1 MKFKLLLMAA
11 ACIGMVACS
20 KDDAATPSADGSK
33 QIVLK
38 VNLPTTRAALT
49 PDAPYEADG
58 TSIESMNVFFTNANG
73 IVQYAYKLEE
83 EDIEKISD
91 KVDPSP
97 GLRFVGLEN
106 VTAVYI
112 VANAPASVSLPG
124 LGANMNTFSVE
135 LAKQAPSMGQ
145 NEMVFAGCDLDI
157 TPLTPDVNTPEIPT
171 YDNGNKWNEGDQTY
185 NADITI
191 RPLISRIE
199 WGKIETD
206 TDGDKLVKV
215 GEEYYLVEWSGW
227 KAEVCGIYQSN
238 VYGAESIFAAKP
250 VPVDEEDDDIFFATP
265 KGLNAIVEGEWA
277 TPSPTFIGWDAM
289 KPVLTYNGY
298 DNNADKYASVLPA
311 DYNAKV
317 DQNPGQCVPFHFFVP
332 FDVDGENPAVG
343 TLDGAKEPHWHF
355 LLHFEDP
362 SAYNSSIKV
371 YESDVNKT
379 KGPQIDL
386 NSNDSA
392 LSVASQFM
400 FPVTTD
406 GTAYVNVID
415 LFEGTSDKNVSYAPG
430 KIYTTNVTLSPFNVT
445 AGPVVVTD
453 YNVIVKVTVAD
464 FATQAVTPEFDKN

>member
-1 MKFKLLLMAA
+1 MAA

-20 KDDAATPSADGSK
+20 KDDAANPSADGSK

-49 PDAPYEADG
+49 PDDPYKADDTTIG
-58 TSIESMNVFFTNANG
+58 SMNVFFTNANG
-73 IVQYAYKLEE
+73 VVQKACELTTDNGYLT
-83 EDIEKISD
+83 DITSTT
-91 KVDPSP
+91 
-97 GLRFVGLEN
+97 GLRFVGLKN

-112 VANAPASVSLPG
+112 VANAPDGVVMPDEG
-124 LGANMNTFSVE
+124 DNMNTFSVE
-135 LAKQAPSMGQ
+135 LAKQAPSMDQ
-145 NEMVFAGCDLDI
+145 DQMVFAGYDLDI

-171 YDNGNKWNEGDQTY
+171 YDDGEWENGDQAY
-185 NADITI
+185 NANITI

-215 GEEYYLVEWSGW
+215 GEKYYLVEWSGW
-227 KAEVCGIYQSN
+227 NAEVCGIYQSN

-277 TPSPTFIGWDAM
+277 TPSSTFIGWDAL
-289 KPVLTYNGY
+289 KSVLTYNGY
-298 DNNADKYASVLPA
+298 DNNADNYASVLPA

-317 DQNPGQCVPFHFFVP
+317 EDPGQCVPFHFFVP
-332 FDVDGENPAVG
+332 FTIDSEEKNQTMTVSLEAD
-343 TLDGAKEPHWHF
+343 KEPHWHF
-355 LLHFEDP
+355 LLHFDNP

-386 NSNDSA
+386 NSNDTA

-400 FPVTTD
+400 FPVTAD
-406 GTAYVNVID
+406 KTAYVNVID
-415 LFEGTSDKNVSYAPG
+415 LFEGTSDNNISYAPG
-430 KIYTTNVTLSPFNVT
+430 KIYTTNVLLSPFNVT
-445 AGPVVVTD
+445 AGPVGVTD
-453 YNVIVKVTVAD
+453 YNVIVKVKVAD

>member
-1 MKFKLLLMAA
+1 MAA

-20 KDDAATPSADGSK
+20 KDDAANPSADGSK

-49 PDAPYEADG
+49 PDAPYAANG
-58 TSIESMNVFFTNANG
+58 TTIGSMDVFFTNANG
-73 IVQYAYKLEE
+73 VVQYTHNLTGG
-83 EDIEKISD
+83 DLTNITGTT
-91 KVDPSP
+91 
-97 GLRFVGLEN
+97 GLRFVGLDN

-112 VANAPASVSLPG
+112 VANTPDDVDLPG
-124 LGANMNTFSVE
+124 VNENMNTFSVE
-135 LAKQAPSMGQ
+135 LAKQAPSMAQ
-145 NEMVFAGCDLDI
+145 NQMVFAGCDLDI

-171 YDNGNKWNEGDQTY
+171 YDDGEWENGDQAY
-185 NADITI
+185 NANITI

-199 WGKIETD
+199 WGKIETV
-206 TDGDKLVKV
+206 TDGNKLVQV
-215 GEEYYLVEWSGW
+215 GSDYYLVEWSDW
-227 KAEVCGIYQSN
+227 DVEICGIYQSN
-238 VYGAESIFAAKP
+238 VYGAESIFAATP
-250 VPVDEEDDDIFFATP
+250 VNANTFFATP
-265 KGLNAIVEGEWA
+265 KGLNAIVKGEWA
-277 TPSPTFIGWDAM
+277 TPSSTFIGWDAL

-298 DNNADKYASVLPA
+298 DNNADNYASVLPS
-311 DYNAKV
+311 DYNTNN
-317 DQNPGQCVPFHFFVP
+317 NPITKCVPFHFFVP
-332 FDVDGENPAVG
+332 FDVDGEKPAAG

-355 LLHFEDP
+355 LLHFDNP
-362 SAYNSSIKV
+362 SAYNSKIKV

-386 NSNDSA
+386 NSNDTA

-415 LFEGTSDKNVSYAPG
+415 LFEGTSDTNVSYAPG
-430 KIYTTNVTLSPFNVT
+430 KIYTTNVLLSPFNVT

-464 FATQAVTPEFDKN
+464 FATQPVTPEFDKN

>member
-20 KDDAATPSADGSK
+20 KDDAANPSADGSK

-49 PDAPYEADG
+49 PDDPYKADG
-58 TSIESMNVFFTNANG
+58 TTIGSMNVFFTNANG
-73 IVQYAYKLEE
+73 AVQYAYNLTG
-83 EDIEKISD
+83 
-91 KVDPSP
+91 VDLTSIRGTT
-97 GLRFVGLEN
+97 GLRFVGLDN

-112 VANAPASVSLPG
+112 VANAPDGVVMPDEG
-124 LGANMNTFSVE
+124 DNMNTFSVE

-199 WGKIETD
+199 WGKIETE
-206 TDGDKLVKV
+206 TDGTKLVQV
-215 GEEYYLVEWSGW
+215 ESDYYLVKWSGW
-227 KAEVCGIYQSN
+227 NAEVCGIYQSN
-238 VYGAESIFAAKP
+238 VYGAESIFAAAP
-250 VPVDEEDDDIFFATP
+250 VADNTFFATP
-265 KGLNAIVEGEWA
+265 TAMNAIVNGEWKPA
-277 TPSPTFIGWDAM
+277 TTITGWDAL

-298 DNNADKYASVLPA
+298 DNGYASVLPS
-311 DYNAKV
+311 DYNTNNK
-317 DQNPGQCVPFHFFVP
+317 CVPFHFFVP
-332 FDVDGENPAVG
+332 FDVDGKNPAAG

-362 SAYNSSIKV
+362 STYNSSIKV
-371 YESDVNKT
+371 YESDADGT
-379 KGPQIDL
+379 QGTEIDL
-386 NSNDSA
+386 NSNNTA

-400 FPVTTD
+400 FPVTKD
-406 GTAYVNVID
+406 NIAYVNVID
-415 LFEGTSDKNVSYAPG
+415 LFEGTTTTNVSYAPG
-430 KIYTTNVTLSPFNVT
+430 KIYTTNVLLSPFNVT

-464 FATQAVTPEFDKN
+464 FATQPVTPEFDKN

>member
-20 KDDAATPSADGSK
+20 KDDAANPSADGSK

-49 PDAPYEADG
+49 PDDPYTDKTTIG
-58 TSIESMNVFFTNANG
+58 SMNVFFTNANG
-73 IVQYAYKLEE
+73 VVQYAYPLTTDNGYLT
-83 EDIEKISD
+83 DITSTN
-91 KVDPSP
+91 
-97 GLRFVGLEN
+97 GLRFVGLKD

-112 VANAPASVSLPG
+112 VANAPDGVVMPDEG
-124 LGANMNTFSVE
+124 DNMNTFSVE
-135 LAKQAPSMGQ
+135 LAKQAPSMDQ
-145 NEMVFAGCDLDI
+145 DQMVFAGYDLDI
-157 TPLTPDVNTPEIPT
+157 TPLTPDVNTPEIPI
-171 YDNGNKWNEGDQTY
+171 YGNGEWQSGDQAY

-206 TDGDKLVKV
+206 TDGYKLVKV

-227 KAEVCGIYQSN
+227 NAEVCGIYQSN
-238 VYGAESIFAAKP
+238 VYSAESIFAAT
-250 VPVDEEDDDIFFATP
+250 PVDNGTFFATP
-265 KGLNAIVEGEWA
+265 TAMNAIVDGEWA
-277 TPSPTFIGWDAM
+277 TPAQPATGWDAL

-298 DNNADKYASVLPA
+298 DNNADNYASVLPA

-317 DQNPGQCVPFHFFVP
+317 DQDPQCVPFHFFVP
-332 FDVDGENPAVG
+332 FTIDSEKKNQKMTVSLEAD
-343 TLDGAKEPHWHF
+343 KEPHWHF
-355 LLHFEDP
+355 LLHFDNP

-371 YESDVNKT
+371 YESDADGT
-379 KGPQIDL
+379 KGTEIDL
-386 NSNDSA
+386 NSNDLA

-400 FPVTTD
+400 FPVTEYNI
-406 GTAYVNVID
+406 AYVNVID
-415 LFEGTSDKNVSYAPG
+415 LFEGDTTTNISYAPG
-430 KIYTTNVTLSPFNVT
+430 KIYTTNVLLSPFNVT

>member
-20 KDDAATPSADGSK
+20 KDDAANPSADGSK

-49 PDAPYEADG
+49 PDDPYKADDTTIG
-58 TSIESMNVFFTNANG
+58 SMNVFFTNANG
-73 IVQYAYKLEE
+73 VVQYRYDLEGG
-83 EDIEKISD
+83 DLTNITGTT
-91 KVDPSP
+91 

-171 YDNGNKWNEGDQTY
+171 YDDGEWENGDQAY
-185 NADITI
+185 NANITI

-206 TDGDKLVKV
+206 PDGKKLVKV
-215 GEEYYLVEWSGW
+215 GEKYYLVEWSGW
-227 KAEVCGIYQSN
+227 NAKVCGIYQSN
-238 VYGAESIFAAKP
+238 VYSAESIFAAT
-250 VPVDEEDDDIFFATP
+250 PVDNGTFFATP
-265 KGLNAIVEGEWA
+265 TAMNAIVNGEWKPA
-277 TPSPTFIGWDAM
+277 TTITGWDAL

-298 DNNADKYASVLPA
+298 DNGYDSVLPS
-311 DYNAKV
+311 DYNTNN
-317 DQNPGQCVPFHFFVP
+317 NPITKCVPFHFFVP
-332 FDVDGENPAVG
+332 FDVDGENPAAG
-343 TLDGAKEPHWHF
+343 TLADANEPHWHF
-355 LLHFEDP
+355 LLYFADP
-362 SAYNSSIKV
+362 STYNSSIKV
-371 YESDVNKT
+371 YESDADGT
-379 KGPQIDL
+379 KGTEIDL
-386 NSNDSA
+386 NSNDPA

-415 LFEGTSDKNVSYAPG
+415 LFDGTSDKNISYAPG
-430 KIYTTNVTLSPFNVT
+430 KIYTTNVLLSPFNVT

-453 YNVIVKVTVAD
+453 YNVIVKVKVAD

>member
-1 MKFKLLLMAA
+1 MAA

-49 PDAPYEADG
+49 PDDPYVAKG
-58 TSIESMNVFFTNANG
+58 TTISSMDVFFTNTNG
-73 IVQYAYKLEE
+73 AVQYAYNLTG
-83 EDIEKISD
+83 
-91 KVDPSP
+91 VDLTSITGTT
-97 GLRFVGLEN
+97 GLRFVGLDN

-112 VANAPASVSLPG
+112 VANTPEDVNLPTVNE
-124 LGANMNTFSVE
+124 NMNTFSVE
-135 LAKQAPSMGQ
+135 LAKQAPSMDQ
-145 NEMVFAGCDLDI
+145 NNMIFAGCDLDI

-171 YDNGNKWNEGDQTY
+171 YDDGEWENGDQAY
-185 NADITI
+185 NANITI

-227 KAEVCGIYQSN
+227 NAEVCGIYQSN
-238 VYGAESIFAAKP
+238 VYGAESIFAAAP
-250 VPVDEEDDDIFFATP
+250 VADNTFFATP
-265 KGLNAIVEGEWA
+265 TAMNAIVNGEWTPA
-277 TPSPTFIGWDAM
+277 TTITGWDAL

-298 DNNADKYASVLPA
+298 DNGYASVLPS
-311 DYNAKV
+311 DYNTNN
-317 DQNPGQCVPFHFFVP
+317 NPTITKCVPFHFFVP
-332 FDVDGENPAVG
+332 FDVDGENPAAG
-343 TLDGAKEPHWHF
+343 TLADANEPHWHF
-355 LLHFEDP
+355 LLHLEDP
-362 SAYNSSIKV
+362 SEYNSRIKV
-371 YESDVNKT
+371 YKSDADGT
-379 KGPQIDL
+379 KGTEIDL
-386 NSNDSA
+386 NSNDPA

-415 LFEGTSDKNVSYAPG
+415 LFDGTSDDNVSYAPG

>member
-1 MKFKLLLMAA
+1 MAA

-20 KDDAATPSADGSK
+20 KDDAANPSADGSK

-49 PDAPYEADG
+49 PDAPYKADKTTIG
-58 TSIESMNVFFTNANG
+58 SMNVFFTNANG
-73 IVQYAYKLEE
+73 VVQYRYDLKDGNLTN
-83 EDIEKISD
+83 ITGTT
-91 KVDPSP
+91 

-112 VANAPASVSLPG
+112 VANAPDGVVMPDEG
-124 LGANMNTFSVE
+124 DNMNTFSVE

-206 TDGDKLVKV
+206 TDGNKLVQV
-215 GEEYYLVEWSGW
+215 GSDYYLVEWSNW
-227 KAEVCGIYQSN
+227 DVEICGIYQSN
-238 VYGAESIFAAKP
+238 VYGAESIFAATP
-250 VPVDEEDDDIFFATP
+250 VNANTFFATP
-265 KGLNAIVEGEWA
+265 TAMNAIVNGEWTPA
-277 TPSPTFIGWDAM
+277 TTITGWDAL

-298 DNNADKYASVLPA
+298 DNGYASVLPS
-311 DYNAKV
+311 DYNTNN
-317 DQNPGQCVPFHFFVP
+317 NPTITKCVPFHFFVP
-332 FDVDGENPAVG
+332 FTIDSEEKNQTMTVSLEAD
-343 TLDGAKEPHWHF
+343 KEPHWHF
-355 LLHFEDP
+355 LLHFDNP
-362 SAYNSSIKV
+362 SAYNSNIKV

-386 NSNDSA
+386 NSNDAA

-400 FPVTTD
+400 FPVTAD
-406 GTAYVNVID
+406 KTAYVNVID
-415 LFEGTSDKNVSYAPG
+415 LFEGTSDTNVSYAPG
-430 KIYTTNVTLSPFNVT
+430 KIYTTNVLLSPFNVT

-453 YNVIVKVTVAD
+453 YNVIVKVKVAD

>member
-20 KDDAATPSADGSK
+20 KDDAANPSADGSK

-49 PDAPYEADG
+49 PDDPYKADKTTIG
-58 TSIESMNVFFTNANG
+58 SMNVFFTNANG
-73 IVQYAYKLEE
+73 VVQYAYPLTTDNGYLT
-83 EDIEKISD
+83 DITSTN
-91 KVDPSP
+91 
-97 GLRFVGLEN
+97 GLRFVGLKD

-112 VANAPASVSLPG
+112 VANAPDGVVMPDEG
-124 LGANMNTFSVE
+124 DNMNTFSVE

-157 TPLTPDVNTPEIPT
+157 TPLTPDVNDDIPT
-171 YDNGNKWNEGDQTY
+171 YNNAQWNEGDQTY

-199 WGKIETD
+199 WGKIETE
-206 TDGDKLVKV
+206 TDGTKLVQV
-215 GEEYYLVEWSGW
+215 GSDYYLVEWSDW
-227 KAEVCGIYQSN
+227 DVEICGIYQSN
-238 VYGAESIFAAKP
+238 VYGAESIFAANP

-277 TPSPTFIGWDAM
+277 TPSPTFIGWDAL

-298 DNNADKYASVLPA
+298 DNGYASVLPS
-311 DYNAKV
+311 DYNTNNK
-317 DQNPGQCVPFHFFVP
+317 CVPFHFFVP
-332 FDVDGENPAVG
+332 FDVDGENPATD
-343 TLDGAKEPHWHF
+343 TLADAKEPHWHF

-371 YESDVNKT
+371 YESDADGT
-379 KGPQIDL
+379 KGTEIDL
-386 NSNDSA
+386 NSDDPA

-400 FPVTTD
+400 FPATKD
-406 GTAYVNVID
+406 NIAYVNVID
-415 LFEGTSDKNVSYAPG
+415 LFEGTTTTNVSYASG
-430 KIYTTNVTLSPFNVT
+430 KIYTTNVLLSPFNVT

>member
-20 KDDAATPSADGSK
+20 KDDAANPSADGSK

-49 PDAPYEADG
+49 PDDPYVAKG
-58 TSIESMNVFFTNANG
+58 TTISSMDVFFTNTNG
-73 IVQYAYKLEE
+73 AVQYAYNLTG
-83 EDIEKISD
+83 
-91 KVDPSP
+91 VDLTSITETT
-97 GLRFVGLEN
+97 GLRFVGLDN

-112 VANAPASVSLPG
+112 VANANGITLPERG
-124 LGANMNTFSVE
+124 NNMNTFSVT
-135 LAKQAPSMGQ
+135 LAQQAPSMDQ
-145 NEMVFAGCDLDI
+145 DQMVFAGYDLDI
-157 TPLTPDVNTPEIPT
+157 TPLAPDVNDDIPT
-171 YDNGNKWNEGDQTY
+171 FNNAQWNEGDQTY
-185 NADITI
+185 NANITI

-227 KAEVCGIYQSN
+227 NAEVCGIYQSN
-238 VYGAESIFAAKP
+238 VYSAESIFATA
-250 VPVDEEDDDIFFATP
+250 PVDEDIFFATP
-265 KGLNAIVEGEWA
+265 TAMNAIVEGEWA
-277 TPSPTFIGWDAM
+277 TPAQPATGWDAL

-311 DYNAKV
+311 NYNASV
-317 DQNPGQCVPFHFFVP
+317 PGQCVPFHFFVP
-332 FDVDGENPAVG
+332 FTIDSEETNQTMTVS
-343 TLDGAKEPHWHF
+343 LDADKEPHWHF

-379 KGPQIDL
+379 KGSQIDL
-386 NSNDSA
+386 NSNDTA

-400 FPVTTD
+400 FPVTED
-406 GTAYVNVID
+406 NIAYVNVID
-415 LFEGTSDKNVSYAPG
+415 LFDGNTTTNISYAPG
-430 KIYTTNVTLSPFNVT
+430 KIYTTNVLLSPFNVT

>member
-1 MKFKLLLMAA
+1 MAA

-20 KDDAATPSADGSK
+20 KDDAANQSADGSK

-49 PDAPYEADG
+49 PDAPYVEDG
-58 TSIESMNVFFTNANG
+58 TSIKLMNVFFTNANG
-73 IVQYAYKLEE
+73 VVQYRYDLKDGDLTN
-83 EDIEKISD
+83 ITGTT
-91 KVDPSP
+91 

-112 VANAPASVSLPG
+112 VANANGITLPKKDD
-124 LGANMNTFSVE
+124 NMNTFSVT
-135 LAKQAPSMGQ
+135 LAQQAPSMDQ
-145 NEMVFAGCDLDI
+145 NQMVFAGCDLDI
-157 TPLTPDVNTPEIPT
+157 TPLTPDVNDDIPT
-171 YDNGNKWNEGDQTY
+171 YNNAQWNEGDQTY

-206 TDGDKLVKV
+206 TDGTKLVQD
-215 GEEYYLVEWSGW
+215 GSDYYLVEWSDW
-227 KAEVCGIYQSN
+227 DVEICGIYQSN
-238 VYGAESIFAAKP
+238 VYGAESIFAAAP
-250 VPVDEEDDDIFFATP
+250 VADNTFFATP
-265 KGLNAIVEGEWA
+265 TAMNAIVNGEWTPA
-277 TPSPTFIGWDAM
+277 TTITGWDAL

-298 DNNADKYASVLPA
+298 DNGYASVLPS
-311 DYNAKV
+311 DYNTNNK
-317 DQNPGQCVPFHFFVP
+317 CVPFHFFVP
-332 FDVDGENPAVG
+332 FDVDGENPAAG
-343 TLDGAKEPHWHF
+343 TLADAKEPHWHF
-355 LLHFEDP
+355 LLHFDNP

-386 NSNDSA
+386 NSNDTA

-400 FPVTTD
+400 FPVTAD
-406 GTAYVNVID
+406 KTAYVNVID
-415 LFEGTSDKNVSYAPG
+415 LFEGTSDNNISYAPG
-430 KIYTTNVTLSPFNVT
+430 KIYTTNVLLSPFNVT

-453 YNVIVKVTVAD
+453 YNVIVKVKVAD

>member
-49 PDAPYEADG
+49 PDDPYVAKG
-58 TSIESMNVFFTNANG
+58 TTISSMDVFFTNTNG
-73 IVQYAYKLEE
+73 AVQYAYNLTG
-83 EDIEKISD
+83 
-91 KVDPSP
+91 VDLTSITGTT
-97 GLRFVGLEN
+97 GLRFVGLDN

-112 VANAPASVSLPG
+112 VANTPEDVNLPTVNE
-124 LGANMNTFSVE
+124 NMNTFSVE

-157 TPLTPDVNTPEIPT
+157 TPLTPDVNDAIPT
-171 YDNGNKWNEGDQTY
+171 YNNAQWNEGDQTY

-206 TDGDKLVKV
+206 PDGKKLVKV
-215 GEEYYLVEWSGW
+215 GEKYYLVEWSGW
-227 KAEVCGIYQSN
+227 NAEVCGIYQSN
-238 VYGAESIFAAKP
+238 VYGAESIFAAT
-250 VPVDEEDDDIFFATP
+250 PVDNGTFFATP
-265 KGLNAIVEGEWA
+265 TAMNAIVEGEWA
-277 TPSPTFIGWDAM
+277 TPAQPATGWDAL

-311 DYNAKV
+311 NYNASV
-317 DQNPGQCVPFHFFVP
+317 PGQCVPFHFFVP
-332 FDVDGENPAVG
+332 FTIDSEETNQTMTVS
-343 TLDGAKEPHWHF
+343 LDADKEPHWHF

-371 YESDVNKT
+371 YESDADGT
-379 KGPQIDL
+379 KGTEIDL
-386 NSNDSA
+386 NSDDPA

-400 FPVTTD
+400 FPVTKD
-406 GTAYVNVID
+406 NIAYVNVID
-415 LFEGTSDKNVSYAPG
+415 LFEGNTTTNISYAPG
-430 KIYTTNVTLSPFNVT
+430 KIYTTNVLLSPFNVT

>member
-1 MKFKLLLMAA
+1 MAA

-20 KDDAATPSADGSK
+20 KDDAANPSADGSK

-49 PDAPYEADG
+49 PDDPYVAK
-58 TSIESMNVFFTNANG
+58 TTISSMDVFFTNANG
-73 IVQYAYKLEE
+73 VVQKAYELKDTYLTN
-83 EDIEKISD
+83 ITGTT
-91 KVDPSP
+91 

-112 VANAPASVSLPG
+112 VANAPDGVVMPDEG
-124 LGANMNTFSVE
+124 DNMNTFSVE

-238 VYGAESIFAAKP
+238 VYGAESIFAAAP
-250 VPVDEEDDDIFFATP
+250 VADNTFFATP
-265 KGLNAIVEGEWA
+265 TAMNAIVNGEWKPA
-277 TPSPTFIGWDAM
+277 TTITGWDAL

-298 DNNADKYASVLPA
+298 DNGYASVLPS
-311 DYNAKV
+311 DYNTNNK
-317 DQNPGQCVPFHFFVP
+317 CVPFHFFVP
-332 FDVDGENPAVG
+332 FDVDGKNPAAG

-355 LLHFEDP
+355 LLHFDNP

-386 NSNDSA
+386 NSNDTA

-400 FPVTTD
+400 FPVTED
-406 GTAYVNVID
+406 NIAYVNVID
-415 LFEGTSDKNVSYAPG
+415 LFEENTTTNISYAPG
-430 KIYTTNVTLSPFNVT
+430 KIYTTNVLLSPFNVT

>member
-20 KDDAATPSADGSK
+20 KDDAANPSADGSK

-38 VNLPTTRAALT
+38 VNLPTTRASLT
-49 PDAPYEADG
+49 PDAPYVEDD
-58 TSIESMNVFFTNANG
+58 TSIKLMNVFFTNANG
-73 IVQYAYKLEE
+73 VVQYRYDLKDGNLTN
-83 EDIEKISD
+83 ITGTT
-91 KVDPSP
+91 
-97 GLRFVGLEN
+97 GLRFVGLKD

-112 VANAPASVSLPG
+112 VANANGITLPEKG
-124 LGANMNTFSVE
+124 DNMNTFSVT
-135 LAKQAPSMGQ
+135 LAQQAPSMDQ
-145 NEMVFAGCDLDI
+145 NQMVFAGCDLDI
-157 TPLTPDVNTPEIPT
+157 TPLTPDVNDDIPT
-171 YDNGNKWNEGDQTY
+171 YNNAQWNEGDQTY

-206 TDGDKLVKV
+206 TDGNKLVKV
-215 GEEYYLVEWSGW
+215 GEKYYLVEWSGW
-227 KAEVCGIYQSN
+227 NAEVCGIYQSN

-277 TPSPTFIGWDAM
+277 TPSSTFIGWDAL
-289 KPVLTYNGY
+289 KSVLTYNGY
-298 DNNADKYASVLPA
+298 DNNADNYASVLPA

-317 DQNPGQCVPFHFFVP
+317 EDPGQCVPFHFFVP
-332 FDVDGENPAVG
+332 FTIDSEG
-343 TLDGAKEPHWHF
+343 TNQTMTVSLEADKEPHWHF
-355 LLHFEDP
+355 LLHFDNP

-386 NSNDSA
+386 NSNDAA

-400 FPVTTD
+400 FPVTKD
-406 GTAYVNVID
+406 NIAYVNVID
-415 LFEGTSDKNVSYAPG
+415 LFEGDTTTNISYAPG
-430 KIYTTNVTLSPFNVT
+430 KIYTTNVLLSPFNVT

-453 YNVIVKVTVAD
+453 YNVIVKVNVAD

>member
-1 MKFKLLLMAA
+1 MAA

-20 KDDAATPSADGSK
+20 KDDAANPSADGSK

-97 GLRFVGLEN
+97 GLRFVGLKD

-112 VANAPASVSLPG
+112 VANANGITLPKEG
-124 LGANMNTFSVE
+124 NNMNTFSVT
-135 LAKQAPSMGQ
+135 LAQQAPSMDQ
-145 NEMVFAGCDLDI
+145 DQMVFAGYDLDI
-157 TPLTPDVNTPEIPT
+157 TPLAPDVNDDIPT
-171 YDNGNKWNEGDQTY
+171 FNNAQWNEGDQTY
-185 NADITI
+185 NANITI

-227 KAEVCGIYQSN
+227 NAEVCGIYQSN
-238 VYGAESIFAAKP
+238 VYGAESIFAAAP
-250 VPVDEEDDDIFFATP
+250 VADNTFFATP
-265 KGLNAIVEGEWA
+265 TAMNAIVKGEWTPA
-277 TPSPTFIGWDAM
+277 TTITGWDAL

-298 DNNADKYASVLPA
+298 DNGYASVLPA
-311 DYNAKV
+311 DYNDNV
-317 DQNPGQCVPFHFFVP
+317 DQDPGQCVPFHFFVP
-332 FDVDGENPAVG
+332 FTIDSKEKNQTMTVSLEAD
-343 TLDGAKEPHWHF
+343 KEPHWHF

-379 KGPQIDL
+379 KGSQIDL
-386 NSNDSA
+386 NSNDTA

-400 FPVTTD
+400 FPVTED
-406 GTAYVNVID
+406 NIAYVNVID
-415 LFEGTSDKNVSYAPG
+415 LFDGNTTTNISYAPG
-430 KIYTTNVTLSPFNVT
+430 KIYTTNVLLSPFNVT

-453 YNVIVKVTVAD
+453 YNVIVKVKVAD

>member
-49 PDAPYEADG
+49 PDDPYVAKG
-58 TSIESMNVFFTNANG
+58 TTISSMDVFFTNANG
-73 IVQYAYKLEE
+73 VVQYRFDLKGGDLTN
-83 EDIEKISD
+83 ITGTT
-91 KVDPSP
+91 
-97 GLRFVGLEN
+97 GLRFVGLKD

-112 VANAPASVSLPG
+112 VANANGITLPERG
-124 LGANMNTFSVE
+124 NNMNTFSVT
-135 LAKQAPSMGQ
+135 LAQQAPSMDQ
-145 NEMVFAGCDLDI
+145 DQMVFAGCDLDI
-157 TPLTPDVNTPEIPT
+157 TPLTPDVNDDIPT
-171 YDNGNKWNEGDQTY
+171 FNNAQWNEGDQTY
-185 NADITI
+185 NANITI

-227 KAEVCGIYQSN
+227 NAEVCGIYQSN
-238 VYGAESIFAAKP
+238 VYGAESIFAAT
-250 VPVDEEDDDIFFATP
+250 PVDNGTFFATP
-265 KGLNAIVEGEWA
+265 TAMNAIVEGEWA
-277 TPSPTFIGWDAM
+277 TPAQPATGWDAL

-311 DYNAKV
+311 NYNASV
-317 DQNPGQCVPFHFFVP
+317 PGQCVPFHFFVP
-332 FDVDGENPAVG
+332 FTIDSEEKNQTMTVSLKAD
-343 TLDGAKEPHWHF
+343 KEPHWHF
-355 LLHFEDP
+355 LLHFDNP

-379 KGPQIDL
+379 KGSQIDL
-386 NSNDSA
+386 NSNDTA

-400 FPVTTD
+400 FPVTKD
-406 GTAYVNVID
+406 NIAYVNVID
-415 LFEGTSDKNVSYAPG
+415 LFEGNTTTNISYAPG
-430 KIYTTNVTLSPFNVT
+430 KIYTTNVLLSPFNVT

-453 YNVIVKVTVAD
+453 YNVIVKVKVAD
-464 FATQAVTPEFDKN
+464 FATQEVTPEFDKN

>member
-20 KDDAATPSADGSK
+20 KDDAANPSADGSK

-49 PDAPYEADG
+49 PDDPYKADDTTIG
-58 TSIESMNVFFTNANG
+58 SMNVFFTNANG
-73 IVQYAYKLEE
+73 VVQYAFPLTTDNGYLT
-83 EDIEKISD
+83 DITSTN
-91 KVDPSP
+91 
-97 GLRFVGLEN
+97 GLRFVGLKD

-112 VANAPASVSLPG
+112 VANANGITLPKKG
-124 LGANMNTFSVE
+124 DNMNTFSVT
-135 LAKQAPSMGQ
+135 LAQQAPSMDQ
-145 NEMVFAGCDLDI
+145 DQMVFAGYDLDI
-157 TPLTPDVNTPEIPT
+157 TPLTPDVNTPEIPI
-171 YDNGNKWNEGDQTY
+171 YDNGEWQSGDQAY

-206 TDGDKLVKV
+206 PDGKKLVKV
-215 GEEYYLVEWSGW
+215 GEKYYLVEWSGW
-227 KAEVCGIYQSN
+227 NAEVCGIYQSN

-277 TPSPTFIGWDAM
+277 TPSSTFIGWDAL
-289 KPVLTYNGY
+289 KSVLTYNGY
-298 DNNADKYASVLPA
+298 DNNTDKYASVLPS
-311 DYNAKV
+311 DYNTNNK
-317 DQNPGQCVPFHFFVP
+317 CVPFHFFVP
-332 FDVDGENPAVG
+332 FDVDGENPAAG

-355 LLHFEDP
+355 LLHFDNP

-386 NSNDSA
+386 NSNDTA

-400 FPVTTD
+400 FPVTEYNI
-406 GTAYVNVID
+406 AYVNVID
-415 LFEGTSDKNVSYAPG
+415 LFEGDTTTNISYAPG
-430 KIYTTNVTLSPFNVT
+430 KIYTTNVLLSPFNVT

-453 YNVIVKVTVAD
+453 YNVIVKVKVAD

>member
-1 MKFKLLLMAA
+1 MAA

-20 KDDAATPSADGSK
+20 KDDAANPIGMVACSKDDAANPSADGSK

-49 PDAPYEADG
+49 PDAPYKADG
-58 TSIESMNVFFTNANG
+58 TTIGSMNVFFTNANG
-73 IVQYAYKLEE
+73 VVQYAYKLEE

-112 VANAPASVSLPG
+112 VANANGITLPKKG
-124 LGANMNTFSVE
+124 DNMNTFSVT
-135 LAKQAPSMGQ
+135 LAQQAPSMGQ

-199 WGKIETD
+199 WGKIETV
-206 TDGDKLVKV
+206 TDGKKLVQV
-215 GEEYYLVEWSGW
+215 GSDYYLVEWSDW
-227 KAEVCGIYQSN
+227 DVEICGIYQSN
-238 VYGAESIFAAKP
+238 VYSAESIFAATP
-250 VPVDEEDDDIFFATP
+250 VNANTFFATP
-265 KGLNAIVEGEWA
+265 TAMNAIVNGEWKPA
-277 TPSPTFIGWDAM
+277 TTITGWDAL

-298 DNNADKYASVLPA
+298 DNGYASVLPA
-311 DYNAKV
+311 DYNDKV
-317 DQNPGQCVPFHFFVP
+317 DQDPGQCVPFHFFVP
-332 FDVDGENPAVG
+332 FDVDGENPAAG
-343 TLDGAKEPHWHF
+343 TLADANEPHWHF
-355 LLHFEDP
+355 LLHFDNP
-362 SAYNSSIKV
+362 STYNSSIKV

-386 NSNDSA
+386 NSNDTA

-400 FPVTTD
+400 FPVTAD
-406 GTAYVNVID
+406 KTAYVNVID
-415 LFEGTSDKNVSYAPG
+415 LFEGDTTTNISYAPG

-464 FATQAVTPEFDKN
+464 FATQAVTPKFDKN

>member
-1 MKFKLLLMAA
+1 MAA

-20 KDDAATPSADGSK
+20 KDDAANPSADGSK

-38 VNLPTTRAALT
+38 VNLPTTRALT
-49 PDAPYEADG
+49 PDDPYVAKG
-58 TSIESMNVFFTNANG
+58 TTISSMDVFFTNANG
-73 IVQYAYKLEE
+73 VVQYAYNLTGGDLTNIKGTT
-83 EDIEKISD
+83 
-91 KVDPSP
+91 

-112 VANAPASVSLPG
+112 VANANGITLPKKG
-124 LGANMNTFSVE
+124 DNMNTFSVT
-135 LAKQAPSMGQ
+135 LAQQAPSMGQ

-171 YDNGNKWNEGDQTY
+171 YDDGEWENGDQAY
-185 NADITI
+185 NANITI

-238 VYGAESIFAAKP
+238 VYSAESIFAAAP
-250 VPVDEEDDDIFFATP
+250 VADNTFFATP
-265 KGLNAIVEGEWA
+265 TAMNAIVKGEWTPA
-277 TPSPTFIGWDAM
+277 TTITGWDAL

-298 DNNADKYASVLPA
+298 DNGYASVLPS
-311 DYNAKV
+311 DYNTNNK
-317 DQNPGQCVPFHFFVP
+317 CVPFHFFVP
-332 FDVDGENPAVG
+332 FDVDGENPAAG

-355 LLHFEDP
+355 LLHFDNP

-371 YESDVNKT
+371 YESDADGT
-379 KGPQIDL
+379 KGTKIDL
-386 NSNDSA
+386 NSNDTA

-400 FPVTTD
+400 FPVTAD
-406 GTAYVNVID
+406 KTAYVNVID
-415 LFEGTSDKNVSYAPG
+415 LFDGTSDTNVSYAPG
-430 KIYTTNVTLSPFNVT
+430 KIYTTNVLLSPFNVT

-464 FATQAVTPEFDKN
+464 FATQPVTPEFDKN

>member
-49 PDAPYEADG
+49 PDAPYAANS
-58 TSIESMNVFFTNANG
+58 TNISSMNVFFTNANG
-73 IVQYAYKLEE
+73 VVQYASFPLTTDNGYLT
-83 EDIEKISD
+83 DITSTT
-91 KVDPSP
+91 
-97 GLRFVGLEN
+97 GLRFVGLKD

-112 VANAPASVSLPG
+112 VANAPDGVVMPDEG
-124 LGANMNTFSVE
+124 DNMNTFSVE

-145 NEMVFAGCDLDI
+145 NEMVFAGYDLDI
-157 TPLTPDVNTPEIPT
+157 TPLAPDVNTPEIPT
-171 YDNGNKWNEGDQTY
+171 YDDGVRENGDQAY
-185 NADITI
+185 NANITI

-227 KAEVCGIYQSN
+227 NAEVCGIYQSN
-238 VYGAESIFAAKP
+238 VYGAESIFAATL
-250 VPVDEEDDDIFFATP
+250 VNANTFFATP
-265 KGLNAIVEGEWA
+265 TAMNAIVEGEWA
-277 TPSPTFIGWDAM
+277 TPAQPATGWDAL

-311 DYNAKV
+311 NYNASV
-317 DQNPGQCVPFHFFVP
+317 PGQCVPFHFFVP
-332 FDVDGENPAVG
+332 FTIDSEG
-343 TLDGAKEPHWHF
+343 TNQTMKVSLEADKEPHWHF

-371 YESDVNKT
+371 YESDADGT
-379 KGPQIDL
+379 KGTEIDL
-386 NSNDSA
+386 NSDDAA

-400 FPVTTD
+400 FPVTKD
-406 GTAYVNVID
+406 NIAYVNVID
-415 LFEGTSDKNVSYAPG
+415 LFDGNTTTNISYAPG
-430 KIYTTNVTLSPFNVT
+430 KIYTTNVLLSPFNVT

>member
-20 KDDAATPSADGSK
+20 KDDAANQSADGSK

-49 PDAPYEADG
+49 PDDPYVAK
-58 TSIESMNVFFTNANG
+58 TTISSMDVFFTNANG
-73 IVQYAYKLEE
+73 VVQYRYDLEGG
-83 EDIEKISD
+83 DLTNITGTT
-91 KVDPSP
+91 

-171 YDNGNKWNEGDQTY
+171 YDDGKWENGDQAY
-185 NADITI
+185 NANITI

-206 TDGDKLVKV
+206 TDGRKLVQV
-215 GEEYYLVEWSGW
+215 GSDYYLVEWSDW
-227 KAEVCGIYQSN
+227 DVEICGIYQSN
-238 VYGAESIFAAKP
+238 VYGAESIFAAAP
-250 VPVDEEDDDIFFATP
+250 VADNTFFATP
-265 KGLNAIVEGEWA
+265 TAMNAIVNGEWTPA
-277 TPSPTFIGWDAM
+277 TTITGWDAL

-298 DNNADKYASVLPA
+298 DNGYASVLPS
-311 DYNAKV
+311 DYNNNN
-317 DQNPGQCVPFHFFVP
+317 NPTITKCVPFHFFVP
-332 FDVDGENPAVG
+332 FDVDGENPAAG

-355 LLHFEDP
+355 LLHFDNP

-371 YESDVNKT
+371 YESDADGT
-379 KGPQIDL
+379 KGTEIDL
-386 NSNDSA
+386 NSNDPA

-400 FPVTTD
+400 FPVTKYNI
-406 GTAYVNVID
+406 AYVNVID
-415 LFEGTSDKNVSYAPG
+415 LFEGDTTTNISYAPG
-430 KIYTTNVTLSPFNVT
+430 KIYTTNVLLSPFNVT

-464 FATQAVTPEFDKN
+464 FATQPVTPEFDKN

>member
-20 KDDAATPSADGSK
+20 KDDAANPSADGSK

-58 TSIESMNVFFTNANG
+58 TSIELMNVFFTNANG
-73 IVQYAYKLEE
+73 VVQNAYELTTDNGYLT
-83 EDIEKISD
+83 DITGTN
-91 KVDPSP
+91 
-97 GLRFVGLEN
+97 GLRFVGLKD

-112 VANAPASVSLPG
+112 VANAPDGVVMPDEG
-124 LGANMNTFSVE
+124 DNMNTFSVE

-145 NEMVFAGCDLDI
+145 NEMVFAGYDLDI
-157 TPLTPDVNTPEIPT
+157 TPLAPDVNTPEIPT
-171 YDNGNKWNEGDQTY
+171 YDDGVWENGDQAY
-185 NADITI
+185 NANITI

-227 KAEVCGIYQSN
+227 NAEVCGIYQSN
-238 VYGAESIFAAKP
+238 VYGAESIFAATL
-250 VPVDEEDDDIFFATP
+250 VNANTFFATP
-265 KGLNAIVEGEWA
+265 TAMNAIVDGEWA
-277 TPSPTFIGWDAM
+277 TPAQPATGWDAL

-298 DNNADKYASVLPA
+298 DNGYASVLPA
-311 DYNAKV
+311 DYNDKV

-332 FDVDGENPAVG
+332 FTIDSEEKNQTMTVSLEAD
-343 TLDGAKEPHWHF
+343 KEPHWHF
-355 LLHFEDP
+355 LLHFDNP

-386 NSNDSA
+386 NSNDTA

-400 FPVTTD
+400 FPVTKD
-406 GTAYVNVID
+406 NIAYVNVID
-415 LFEGTSDKNVSYAPG
+415 LFDGDTTTNISYAPG

-464 FATQAVTPEFDKN
+464 FATQPVTPEFDKN

>member
-20 KDDAATPSADGSK
+20 KDDAANPSADGSK

-38 VNLPTTRAALT
+38 VNLPTTRATLT
-49 PDAPYEADG
+49 PDDPYKADKTTIG
-58 TSIESMNVFFTNANG
+58 SMNVFFTNANG
-73 IVQYAYKLEE
+73 VVQYAYPLTTDNGYLT
-83 EDIEKISD
+83 DITSTN
-91 KVDPSP
+91 
-97 GLRFVGLEN
+97 GLRFVGLKD

-171 YDNGNKWNEGDQTY
+171 YDDGVWENGDQAY
-185 NADITI
+185 NANITI

-206 TDGDKLVKV
+206 TDGNKLVQV
-215 GEEYYLVEWSGW
+215 GSDYYLVERSDWDV
-227 KAEVCGIYQSN
+227 EICGIYQSN

-265 KGLNAIVEGEWA
+265 KGLNAIAEGEWA
-277 TPSPTFIGWDAM
+277 TPSSTFIGWDAL
-289 KPVLTYNGY
+289 KSVLTYNGY
-298 DNNADKYASVLPA
+298 DNNTDKYASVLPS
-311 DYNAKV
+311 DYNTNNK
-317 DQNPGQCVPFHFFVP
+317 CVPFHFFVP
-332 FDVDGENPAVG
+332 FDVDGENPAAG

-355 LLHFEDP
+355 LLHFDNP

-386 NSNDSA
+386 NSNDTA

-400 FPVTTD
+400 FPVTKD
-406 GTAYVNVID
+406 NIAYVNVID
-415 LFEGTSDKNVSYAPG
+415 LFDGDTTTNISYAPG
-430 KIYTTNVTLSPFNVT
+430 KIYTTNVLLSPFNVT

>member
-1 MKFKLLLMAA
+1 MAA

-20 KDDAATPSADGSK
+20 KDDAANPSADGSK

-49 PDAPYEADG
+49 PDDPYAANS
-58 TSIESMNVFFTNANG
+58 TNISSMNVFFTNANG
-73 IVQYAYKLEE
+73 VVQYRFDLKGGDLTN
-83 EDIEKISD
+83 ITGTT
-91 KVDPSP
+91 

-112 VANAPASVSLPG
+112 VANANGITLPEKG
-124 LGANMNTFSVE
+124 DNMNTFSVT
-135 LAKQAPSMGQ
+135 LAQQAPSMDQ
-145 NEMVFAGCDLDI
+145 DQMVFAGYDLDI
-157 TPLTPDVNTPEIPT
+157 TPLTPDVNTPEIPI
-171 YDNGNKWNEGDQTY
+171 YGNGEWQSGDQAY

-206 TDGDKLVKV
+206 TDGKKLVQV
-215 GEEYYLVEWSGW
+215 GSDYYLVEWSDW
-227 KAEVCGIYQSN
+227 DVEICGIYQSN
-238 VYGAESIFAAKP
+238 VYGAESIFAAT
-250 VPVDEEDDDIFFATP
+250 PVDNGTFFATP
-265 KGLNAIVEGEWA
+265 TAMNAIVDGEWA
-277 TPSPTFIGWDAM
+277 TPAQPATGWDAL

-298 DNNADKYASVLPA
+298 DNNADNYASVLPA
-311 DYNAKV
+311 DYNDKV
-317 DQNPGQCVPFHFFVP
+317 DQDGQCVPFHFFVP
-332 FDVDGENPAVG
+332 FTIDSEKKNQTMTVSLADAN
-343 TLDGAKEPHWHF
+343 EPHWHF
-355 LLHFEDP
+355 LLHFDNP

-371 YESDVNKT
+371 YESDADGT
-379 KGPQIDL
+379 KGTEIDL
-386 NSNDSA
+386 NSNDPA

-415 LFEGTSDKNVSYAPG
+415 LFEGTSDKNVSYEPG
-430 KIYTTNVTLSPFNVT
+430 KIYTTNVLLSPFNVT

>member
-49 PDAPYEADG
+49 PDDPYVAKR
-58 TSIESMNVFFTNANG
+58 TTISSMDVFFTNTNG
-73 IVQYAYKLEE
+73 AVQYAYNLTG
-83 EDIEKISD
+83 
-91 KVDPSP
+91 VDLTSITGTT

-171 YDNGNKWNEGDQTY
+171 YDDGEWENGDQAY
-185 NADITI
+185 NANITI

-199 WGKIETD
+199 WGKIETV
-206 TDGDKLVKV
+206 TDGKKLVQV
-215 GEEYYLVEWSGW
+215 GSDYYLVEWSDW
-227 KAEVCGIYQSN
+227 DVEICGIYQSN

-277 TPSPTFIGWDAM
+277 TPSPTFIGWDAL

-298 DNNADKYASVLPA
+298 DNGYASVLPS
-311 DYNAKV
+311 DYNTNNK
-317 DQNPGQCVPFHFFVP
+317 CVPFHFFVP
-332 FDVDGENPAVG
+332 FDVDGENPAAG
-343 TLDGAKEPHWHF
+343 TLADAKEPHWHF
-355 LLHFEDP
+355 LLHFDNP

-371 YESDVNKT
+371 YESDADGT
-379 KGPQIDL
+379 KGTEIDL
-386 NSNDSA
+386 NSDDAA

-400 FPVTTD
+400 FPVTAD
-406 GTAYVNVID
+406 KTAYVNVID